1 VSFEITNIT
10 NRPKSESSILIIYTG
25 GTFGMVRDESG
36 TLIPFN
42 FTGVLEKIPEL
53 KTVDVNLAYTAF
65 AKPVDSSN
73 INFGHWK
80 DIAQIIYTNY
90 NLYSGFVVLHGTD
103 TMAYSASALSF
114 MFDGLNKPVILT
126 GAQIPIG
133 AIRSDARENLITTI
147 EIASMRE
154 NSIPLITEVCI
165 YFNYVLLRGNRAQK
179 IRSSTF
185 SAFESE
191 NYPHLAESGIV
202 IKYFKENIKKF
213 NSSDSL
219 SIKNIFNP
227 NVIVLKIFPGM
238 TNDALTA
245 ILNTKNIKGVV
256 LESFG
261 SGNTMSSDWF
271 INSLNQAIRRGIII
285 LNVSQCSG
293 GGVIQGKYSTSEKL
307 FQIGVISGKDI
318 TTEAALTKM
327 MFLFGNTTS
336 LDEVRAKLIK
346 PLRGEMTL

>member
-1 VSFEITNIT
+1 
-10 NRPKSESSILIIYTG
+10 
-25 GTFGMVRDESG
+25 M
-36 TLIPFN
+36 
-42 FTGVLEKIPEL
+42 
-53 KTVDVNLAYTAF
+53 
-65 AKPVDSSN
+65 
-73 INFGHWK
+73 
-80 DIAQIIYTNY
+80 
-90 NLYSGFVVLHGTD
+90 
-103 TMAYSASALSF
+103 
-114 MFDGLNKPVILT
+114 
-126 GAQIPIG
+126 
-133 AIRSDARENLITTI
+133 
-147 EIASMRE
+147 
-154 NSIPLITEVCI
+154 
-165 YFNYVLLRGNRAQK
+165 
-179 IRSSTF
+179 
-185 SAFESE
+185 
-191 NYPHLAESGIV
+191 
-202 IKYFKENIKKF
+202 
-213 NSSDSL
+213 
-219 SIKNIFNP
+219 
-227 NVIVLKIFPGM
+227 IVLKIFPGM

-271 INSLNQAIRRGIII
+271 INSINQAIRRGIII